1 MSNSM
6 DEFTEHEKEIL
17 KHHFSN
23 TDKPVFV
30 ITTPKQVDRG
40 ALMSRYSRSS
50 KSMRRIFLDEFLNNP
65 SRGEEFYERVLVEYG
80 DDSVA
85 ELGLVQVGIEGISQ
99 IAIQSIEDRRIG
111 LSYLEKSTRYV
122 RFDQKVDGRYAYYRG
137 DDIMGLK
144 YVDAY
149 IEACDLAFNTYSKSI
164 EPMIKYLKE
173 VEPIHSMHFLDSSK
187 GVEVAFDELK
197 SSDDVKMAEK
207 AYESS
212 IRAKAL
218 DVLRVLLPASTL
230 TNVGVAGNARAF
242 EHLLNILLASRLR
255 EEQSIAMM
263 LYEELREY
271 IGPFIKRVGSKHG
284 ESFRDYLNSTMAGIT
299 RIAGEYLK
307 HDKDDGSYAYAY
319 ADTDADADE
328 VRLVDY
334 DKDNDEIEA
343 KVVASI
349 LYEHADASY
358 SDLLELVRR
367 MSREDRASIIEE
379 YVKHRANR
387 RHRPLRAFEIPYYTF
402 DLCTNFGI
410 FRDLHRHRI
419 LTMQRQLLTVR
430 HGYYKPMEVIDAGLE
445 KEFDDCMYK
454 SKEVYELIACRE
466 GKPLEAQYVVNLAYR
481 YRYLIK
487 LNLREAYHMIELR
500 TSPQGHPAYRRVAQ
514 EMYRAIANVHPNLA
528 RGMKFV
534 DMRDYSSRIEAEKR
548 KLLKLKS

>member
-1 MSNSM
+1 M
-6 DEFTEHEKEIL
+6 DEFTEDEKELL
-17 KHHFSN
+17 KQHFSN

-122 RFDQKVDGRYAYYRG
+122 RFDQKIDGRYAYYRG
-137 DDIMGLK
+137 EDVMGLK
-144 YVDAY
+144 YADSYV
-149 IEACDLAFNTYSKSI
+149 EACDLAFNTYSKSI

-173 VEPIHSMHFLDSSK
+173 VEPIHSMRFLDSSR

-197 SSDDVKMAEK
+197 SSDDVKRAEK

-218 DVLRVLLPASTL
+218 DILRVLLPASTL

-242 EHLLNILLASRLR
+242 EHLLNILFASRLK
-255 EEQSIAMM
+255 EEQDIATM

-271 IGPFIKRVGSKHG
+271 IGPFIKRVRSKHG
-284 ESFRDYLNSTMAGIT
+284 ESFREYLNSTRDGIR
-299 RIAGEYLK
+299 RITMKYLSK
-307 HDKDDGSYAYAY
+307 HDDKGDDSSSYSY
-319 ADTDADADE
+319 TDE

-334 DKDNDEIEA
+334 DKDCDGVEA

-349 LYEHADASY
+349 LYEYTDASY
-358 SDLLELVRR
+358 TTLLELAN
-367 MSREDRASIIEE
+367 MMGREERASIIDE

-419 LTMQRQLLTVR
+419 LTMQRQMLTVK
-430 HGYYKPMEVIDAGLE
+430 HGYHKPREVIDAGLE

-454 SKEVYELIACRE
+454 SKEVYELIAYKE
-466 GKPLEAQYVVNLAYR
+466 GRPLEAQYVVNLAYR

-487 LNLREAYHMIELR
+487 INLREAYHMIELR
-500 TSPQGHPAYRRVAQ
+500 TSPQGHPAYRMVAQ
-514 EMYRAIANVHPNLA
+514 EMYRAIASVHPNLA
-528 RGMKFV
+528 KGMKFV
-534 DMRDYSSRIEAEKR
+534 DMKDYSSRIEAEKR
-548 KLLKLKS
+548 KVLKLKDI

>member
-1 MSNSM
+1 M
-6 DEFTEHEKEIL
+6 DEFTEHEKELL
-17 KHHFSN
+17 KQHFSN

-122 RFDQKVDGRYAYYRG
+122 RFDQKGKDGMYQYYRG
-137 DDIMGLK
+137 EDMMELRYADS
-144 YVDAY
+144 Y

-164 EPMIKYLKE
+164 ESMIKYLKE
-173 VEPIHSMHFLDSSK
+173 VEPIHSMYFLDSSK
-187 GVEVAFDELK
+187 GVEVPFDELK
-197 SSDDVKMAEK
+197 SSDDIKRAEK
-207 AYESS
+207 AYEAS

-218 DVLRVLLPASTL
+218 DILRVLLPASTL
-230 TNVGVAGNARAF
+230 TNVGIAGNARAF
-242 EHLLNILLASRLR
+242 EYLLNILLASRLK
-255 EEQSIAMM
+255 EEHDIALM
-263 LYEELREY
+263 LHDELTKY
-271 IGPFIKRVGSKHG
+271 IGPFIKRVRTKYG
-284 ESFRDYLNSTMAGIT
+284 EVFREYLNSTRDGIAS
-299 RIAGEYLK
+299 IAREYLA
-307 HDKDDGSYAYAY
+307 KDDGNRDGTYL
-319 ADTDADADE
+319 DE

-334 DKDNDEIEA
+334 EDNDTVEV

-349 LYEHADASY
+349 LYEHASASY
-358 SDLLELVRR
+358 TNLLELAAK
-367 MSREDRASIIEE
+367 MSREERAKIIDE
-379 YVKHRANR
+379 YVRHRANR

-419 LTMQRQLLTVR
+419 LTMQRQMLTTN
-430 HGYYKPMEVIDAGLE
+430 HGYYKPTEVIDAGLE
-445 KEFDDCMYK
+445 KEFDECMQK
-454 SKEVYELIACRE
+454 SKEVYELIAYKE
-466 GKPLEAQYVVNLAYR
+466 GKPLQAQYVVNLAYR

-487 LNLREAYHMIELR
+487 MNLREAYHIIELR
-500 TSPQGHPAYRRVAQ
+500 TPPQGHPAYRRIAQ
-514 EMYRAIANVHPNLA
+514 EMYKAIADVHPNLA
-528 RGMKFV
+528 RGMRFV
-534 DMRDYSSRIEAEKR
+534 DMRDYSSRIDAEKR
-548 KLLKLKS
+548 KLLKLKDK

>member
-1 MSNSM
+1 M

-307 HDKDDGSYAYAY
+307 HDKDDGSYAYA
-319 ADTDADADE
+319 DTDADADE

-379 YVKHRANR
+379 Y
-387 RHRPLRAFEIPYYTF
+387 
-402 DLCTNFGI
+402 
-410 FRDLHRHRI
+410 
-419 LTMQRQLLTVR
+419 
-430 HGYYKPMEVIDAGLE
+430 
-445 KEFDDCMYK
+445 
-454 SKEVYELIACRE
+454 
-466 GKPLEAQYVVNLAYR
+466 
-481 YRYLIK
+481 
-487 LNLREAYHMIELR
+487 
-500 TSPQGHPAYRRVAQ
+500 
-514 EMYRAIANVHPNLA
+514 
-528 RGMKFV
+528 
-534 DMRDYSSRIEAEKR
+534 
-548 KLLKLKS
+548 